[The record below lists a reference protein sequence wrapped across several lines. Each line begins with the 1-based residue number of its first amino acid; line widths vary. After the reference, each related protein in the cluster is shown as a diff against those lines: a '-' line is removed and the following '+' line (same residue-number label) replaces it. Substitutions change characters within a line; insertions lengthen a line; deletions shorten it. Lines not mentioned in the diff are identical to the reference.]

1 MGHSMFIGHEFFW
14 VAVRHILD
22 KTKCL
27 SLVSPLTE
35 LLGSGVLQ
43 F

>member
-1 MGHSMFIGHEFFW
+1 MFIGHEFFW